1 MRKHLLLSKLFSCI
15 CVLSLLFCSFAFATP
30 AAAAT
35 IQEQIKQLEK
45 EQKDL
50 QKQIASAKDDL
61 ASSKAKRDLY
71 YGQISNVQ
79 KQIALLDG
87 EISALNGQISSKNTE
102 IADMEAQITANRAE
116 EDTVRR
122 QLGERL
128 NAIAKRGNL
137 SAIQMLMS
145 TESYA
150 DYLIKEKMMEQIA
163 ASDQA
168 ALDALEQKLAEIHTA
183 EEKVKEEKAG
193 IEAKKA
199 DVETLRASSNAKKK
213 ELDTLYK
220 KANSVYQQDK
230 NEVDALNKELEQ
242 TEKNIKKLLAS
253 LNSTGSYTQTS
264 MFWPVPTVR
273 AISSYYGWRWGKLHK
288 GIDVANGPVPVYGQ
302 NIVAAADGTVIY
314 ANSTSTWGGG
324 YGYYCMIDHGR
335 DSQGRQIVTLYAHC
349 SAMYATVG
357 QKVVGGKTVLA
368 KAGSTGNVTGP
379 HLHFEVRVNGTPVD
393 PLKGYVS
400 TSGK

>member
-1 MRKHLLLSKLFSCI
+1 MRKHTLLSKIFSSV
-15 CVLSLLFCSFAFATP
+15 CVLSLLVVSFSFASP
-30 AAAAT
+30 VAAASV
-35 IQEQIKQLEK
+35 QDQIKQLEK
-45 EQKDL
+45 EQKAL
-50 QKQIASAKDDL
+50 QQQIAAAKDDL
-61 ASSKAKRDLY
+61 SSSKAKRDLY

-79 KQIALLDG
+79 KQISLLDG
-87 EISALNGQISSKNTE
+87 EISTLDSQIASKNTA
-102 IADMEAQITANRAE
+102 IATMEKQIVDNRAQ
-116 EDTVRR
+116 EDEVRK

-137 SAIQMLMS
+137 STLQMLMS

-163 ASDQA
+163 AEDQA
-168 ALDALEQKLAEIHTA
+168 ALDALEQKLAEIHAA
-183 EEKVKEEKAG
+183 EEKVKTEKAG

-199 DVETLRASSNAKKK
+199 EVETLRASSNAKKN
-213 ELDTLYK
+213 ELNTLYK

-230 NEVDALNKELEQ
+230 SEVDALNKELEQ
-242 TEKNIKKLLAS
+242 TEASIKKLLAS
-253 LNSTGSYTQTS
+253 LNSTGVYTT
-264 MFWPVPTVR
+264 MYWPVPTVR
-273 AISSYYGWRWGKLHK
+273 AISSYYGTRWGTLHK

-314 ANSTSTWGGG
+314 ANATSTWGGG
-324 YGYYCMIDHGR
+324 YGYYCMVDHGR
-335 DSQGRQIVTLYAHC
+335 DAKGRQIVTLYAHC
-349 SAMYATVG
+349 SVMYARVG

-400 TSGK
+400 VNGK

>member
-1 MRKHLLLSKLFSCI
+1 MRKHTVLSKIFSCI
-15 CVLSLLFCSFAFATP
+15 SVLSLLCVSFSFATP
-30 AAAAT
+30 VAAASV
-35 IQEQIKQLEK
+35 QDQIKQLEK
-45 EQKDL
+45 EQKAL
-50 QKQIASAKDDL
+50 QQQIASAKDDL

-79 KQIALLDG
+79 KQISLLDG
-87 EISALNGQISSKNTE
+87 EISALDSQIASKNTAIE
-102 IADMEAQITANRAE
+102 GMEQQIVANRAE
-116 EDTVRR
+116 EDTVRK

-128 NAIAKRGNL
+128 NAIAKRGNH
-137 SAIQMLMS
+137 SALQMLMS

-163 ASDQA
+163 AKDQA
-168 ALDALEQKLAEIHTA
+168 ALNALEQKLAEIHAA
-183 EEKVKEEKAG
+183 EEKVKTEKAG
-193 IEAKKA
+193 IESKKA
-199 DVETLRASSNAKKK
+199 EVEKLRASSNTKKS
-213 ELDTLYK
+213 ELNTLYT
-220 KANSVYQQDK
+220 KANSVYQKDK

-264 MFWPVPTVR
+264 MYWPVPTVR
-273 AISSYYGWRWGKLHK
+273 AISSYYGWRWGTLHK
-288 GIDVANGPVPVYGQ
+288 GIDVANGPIPVYGQ

-324 YGYYCMIDHGR
+324 YGYYCMVDHGR

-349 SAMYATVG
+349 SAMYARVG
-357 QKVVGGKTVLA
+357 QKVVGGKTVLG

-400 TSGK
+400 TKGK